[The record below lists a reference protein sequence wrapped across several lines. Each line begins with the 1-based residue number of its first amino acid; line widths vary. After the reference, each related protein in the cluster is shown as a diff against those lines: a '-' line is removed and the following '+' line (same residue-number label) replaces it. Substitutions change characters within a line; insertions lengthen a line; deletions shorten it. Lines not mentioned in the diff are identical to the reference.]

1 MRTYEAMF
9 LIDNTK
15 ASDWDSAVQ
24 HVHDILKKGGAQVIS
39 TDKWGERKLAYH
51 VNGHRRGTYMQIYFD
66 AATDAIPDMRRDCL
80 LSDAILRTL
89 ILKAHKRPET
99 GAEGPVAAP
108 SSFETNEP
116 TSETKKETKTKKPD
130 I

>member
-39 TDKWGERKLAYH
+39 TEKWGERKLAYH

-66 AATDAIPDMRRDCL
+66 AATDAIPDMRRDCI

-89 ILKAHKRPET
+89 ILKAHKRPEP

-108 SSFETNEP
+108 PSFEANEP
-116 TSETKKETKTKKPD
+116 TSETKKETRTEKPAV
-130 I
+130 

>member
-15 ASDWDSAVQ
+15 ASDWDSVVQ
-24 HVHDILKKGGAQVIS
+24 HVHDILKKRGAQVIS
-39 TDKWGERKLAYH
+39 TEKWDERKLAYR

-66 AATDAIPDMRRDCL
+66 AATDVIPDMRRDCL

-108 SSFETNEP
+108 SSFEASEP
-116 TSETKKETKTKKPD
+116 TSKAKEETKTEKPAV
-130 I
+130 